1 MRWMAFAGAAI
12 AMAGIEAG
20 AVPSRSTLPYE
31 KVRHLRLLPQP
42 GGSGDPAAALAPWD
56 PQFREKAAPTADN
69 GINVLFDISR
79 CATFF
84 WMWEAPPGLR
94 DQGYRVSPSQASLHS
109 VLDPKGRSRIRVPM
123 DGSFPFAWWPNFAWN
138 VVLSHAVEGP
148 IGLPYLPEEVSA
160 IERFV
165 NEGGGFIVGLSV
177 DFANRDM
184 DGISPSE
191 LIGRFGAKPL
201 AARSRYAGREWPT
214 LELSPEWQ
222 PLLKGDDGAVLA
234 AIRTHGRG
242 RFVVLS
248 DLGIAQW
255 DNRASAGDPW
265 SREER
270 LKFLGSVVQAAS
282 QGKPPVGGTRELPM
296 GAYGGGPIYPELEES
311 MGDVSVFYAAN
322 GYKHLIEVCRKE
334 LPAIRRIC
342 ERWVPS
348 KPTGD
353 RMHIILSGGGGGG
366 WAINAYLPK
375 EVGMIS
381 ADAQG
386 VKSVYAHEV
395 THTLAGPANSRGEH
409 AGVLPNPGWFS
420 EAHAGYYQGKSD
432 YVFNGSPTHRGTM
445 DLSSERAKALDL
457 ANLKENQGGEG
468 WHKIWTVWHLLEER
482 YGSTWYPRW
491 LWVQNERWANE
502 PRKQLTWDN
511 VVEDMSIA
519 AGEDLFPFF
528 REIGT
533 TLTKER
539 MGEAEFAGK
548 KLDLPVSGVRVR
560 RCSPVPRV
568 EPCGDWRKPVP
579 TDLEVRMPLPEAFG
593 GVPQFD
599 LSSETKRQVI
609 VDREKGQ
616 YLGHPTTVLLEDGK
630 TMLAVYPKG
639 HGKGAIVYKRSKDAG
654 KTWSERLPV
663 PDSWATSQEVPTLYR
678 TVGPDD
684 PHPPLPRAAGEGK
697 GGGRHDGKKRLIM
710 FSGLY
715 PIRMAHSEDDGKT
728 WSELEPIGD
737 YGGVVAMASVLPLA
751 SPAPWVGGGQ
761 GEGGRYAAWFHDD
774 GRFIRK
780 GGKVTET
787 FTLYQVES
795 ADGGLTWSEPRAL
808 WSGSEVHLCEPG
820 VFRSPD
826 GKQLAML
833 LRENRRRRNSH
844 IMFSNDEGATWTAPR
859 EMPVALTGDR
869 HQGKYA
875 PDGRLVL
882 SFRDT
887 AKDSPTAGD
896 WIAWV
901 GTYDDLVHNRP
912 GQYRMRLMDNHHA
925 WDCCY
930 PGVEVLRDGTF
941 VMTTYGHWTKG
952 EQPYIVS
959 VRFKLSEIDRMAGRA
974 AR

>member
-1 MRWMAFAGAAI
+1 MRWLMAMMAAI
-12 AMAGIEAG
+12 AMAGADAR
-20 AVPSRSTLPYE
+20 AVPTGSTLPYE
-31 KVRHLRLLPQP
+31 KVRHLTLLPQP
-42 GGSGDPAAALAPWD
+42 GGSGDPAAALVPWD
-56 PQFREKAAPTADN
+56 PEFRAKAAPTADN
-69 GINVLFDISR
+69 GINVLFDVSR

-84 WMWEAPPGLR
+84 WMWEVPPGLR
-94 DQGYRVSPSQASLHS
+94 EQGYRVSPSQASLHAA
-109 VLDPKGRSRIRVPM
+109 LDPKGRSRIRVPM
-123 DGSFPFAWWPNFAWN
+123 DGRFPFAWWPNFAWN

-148 IGLPYLPEEVSA
+148 IGLPYLPEEVAA
-160 IERFV
+160 IERFLD
-165 NEGGGFIVGLSV
+165 EGGGFIVGLSV
-177 DFANRDM
+177 DFAHREM
-184 DGISPSE
+184 DGIRPSDFV
-191 LIGRFGAKPL
+191 GKYGAKPV
-201 AARSRYAGREWPT
+201 ATRSRYGGREWPT
-214 LELSPEWQ
+214 LEVTSDWRPILTGE
-222 PLLKGDDGAVLA
+222 DGAVLA
-234 AIRTHGRG
+234 AIRTVGNGRLA
-242 RFVVLS
+242 VLS
-248 DLGIAQW
+248 DLGLGQW
-255 DNRASAGDPW
+255 DGNKPDGDPW
-265 SREER
+265 SRAER
-270 LKFLGSVVQAAS
+270 LKFLDGVIRAAS
-282 QGKPPVGGTRELPM
+282 EGKPPVGGNRELPL
-296 GAYGGGPIYPELEES
+296 GAYGGGPIYPELEETL
-311 MGDVSVFYAAN
+311 GDVSVFYAAN

-334 LPAIRRIC
+334 LPAIRRMC

-381 ADAQG
+381 ADAAG

-395 THTLAGPANSRGEH
+395 THTLAGPANSRGEQ
-409 AGVLPNPGWFS
+409 AGILPNPGWFS
-420 EAHAGYYQGKSD
+420 EAHAGFYQGKSD
-432 YVFNGSPTHRGTM
+432 YVFNGNATHRGTM
-445 DLSSERAKALDL
+445 DLSSERARALDL

-468 WHKIWTVWHLLEER
+468 WWKMWTVWHLLEER

-491 LWVQNERWANE
+491 IWVRNERWADE
-502 PRKQLTWDN
+502 PQRQLTWDN

-533 TLTKER
+533 TLSRER
-539 MGEAEFAGK
+539 LGELTFMGRR
-548 KLDLPVSGVRVR
+548 LTLPVSGIRVR
-560 RCSPVPRV
+560 SLSPVPRV

-579 TDLEVRMPLPEAFG
+579 TDLETRKPLPSGFG
-593 GVPQFD
+593 GIAQLD
-599 LSSETKRQVI
+599 LSADTKRQVV

-639 HGKGAIVYKRSKDAG
+639 HGKGPIVYKRSKDGG
-654 KTWSERLPV
+654 KTWSDRLPV
-663 PDSWATSQEVPTLYR
+663 PASWATSQEVPTLYR
-678 TVGPDD
+678 TVGP
-684 PHPPLPRAAGEGK
+684 
-697 GGGRHDGKKRLIM
+697 DGKKRLIM

-715 PIRMAHSEDDGKT
+715 PIRMAHSEDDGRT

-737 YGGVVAMASVLPLA
+737 YGGIVAMASVVRLA
-751 SPAPWVGGGQ
+751 SPAPSAGGSQ

-774 GRFIRK
+774 GRFFRK

-795 ADGGLTWSEPRAL
+795 SDGGLTWAEPRAI
-808 WSGSEVHLCEPG
+808 WSGSDLHLCEPG

-859 EMPVALTGDR
+859 ELPAALTGDR
-869 HQGKYA
+869 HQGRYA

-887 AKDSPTAGD
+887 AKESPTAGD

-901 GTYDDLVHNRP
+901 GTYEDLVYNRP
-912 GQYRMRLMDNHHA
+912 GQYRLRLMDNHHA
-925 WDCCY
+925 WDCAY

-941 VMTTYGHWTKG
+941 VMTTYGHWTQG

-959 VRFKLSEIDRMAGRA
+959 VRFNLKETDRMAGRQTPGSHQ
-974 AR
+974 R